1 MRTLLIHA
9 VVDICYI
16 LARVARLVKGN
27 VKNQRRRRYTTMM
40 TPHTTAAAA
49 RPPAM
54 MRMTGLS
61 RPCASC
67 AGSRASDEASGCA
80 ALDEDALALDEE
92 ALSGVPDEDALAL
105 DDAADDEAG
114 ALDELAA
121 PAAGMYSVRT
131 CRPQTVQT

>member
-1 MRTLLIHA
+1 MRTLLINA

-16 LARVARLVKGN
+16 LARSARLVKGN

-67 AGSRASDEASGCA
+67 AGSPAPDEASGCA
-80 ALDEDALALDEE
+80 ALDEDALALEEE

-121 PAAGMYSVRT
+121 PVAGMYSVRT

>member
-1 MRTLLIHA
+1 MRTLLINA

-121 PAAGMYSVRT
+121 PVAGMYSVRT